1 MRYNKFFNAN
11 FRSFVIFS
19 AVCFFFQL
27 SFADDSMCTKCGNST
42 VCNCQTYCETSA
54 DMSQSQVREG
64 CGNGYYPNGKYL
76 EYPEFEPKW
85 TTAIDNSIGVKGGEY
100 IEFKL
105 EAGMTYRWTT
115 YDELEDFTGGVD
127 YYKSCTSDSE
137 CGSQMKCY
145 GKLSTGAGYCM
156 WPFNTELTLIDTT
169 GLSDTCSNGKVL
181 AFSRTGGYEN
191 QSAIEY
197 KAPRDMKVALLVTNY
212 KYNTSNNTFVSCQN
226 SKIGG
231 ETLTTVLKWQRFIPE
246 HCSVCGDE
254 NDYSYNKINNLA
266 NGANPNKAPSWTPV
280 SAYNYIDMPNYA
292 DPSATEK
299 WLKPGSYVDFSVEE
313 GKIYRWATCKSVFY
327 DTQLTLFKP
336 DDNDTCGK
344 FLAFDDDSETSYL
357 PQNPYDQAGNDYCPA
372 GTKQSVLEWH
382 ANFTGTV
389 RLLVN
394 EYNCSQC
401 ARDNNSAIHWTHC
414 FSVSEDYVISKDG
427 EGNPVTDEYGNP
439 VIEKDDMGF
448 PVVAG
453 SSTASTERVTL
464 TYLYSFP
471 LDWQRYDCED
481 CRDTAV
487 KYVADQCGYAKY
499 NGSCVSN
506 VCNSFGSYTP
516 FCTEENDTEV
526 CGDTVTLESGR
537 YMTFALRRGSKYIFE
552 TPGRPEVVIT
562 VKSGKDCKTGRTLA
576 QGVGQVAYFAETSA
590 ECFDS
595 QDDPNKYSD
604 VVTVLVSEPECENAD
619 GNIKTINLKY
629 SFYPDPLIKFD
640 NADNAA
646 DSKKRFN
653 KITVGD
659 DSYYE
664 DSATGIRFIES
675 EQFAGTWEKAIDIC
689 QNLVLGS
696 GSGAISCPDPVCP
709 EVPQCPREATIGGH
723 TTTVLVP
730 CYTLTSSGYNTCEAS
745 NDQCAAPSCRNG
757 YAPYVDSSSSDGD
770 RCDVHPELCG
780 LCISAA
786 TGKNCDVKQNGACS
800 SGNTCVT
807 KEGNSLC
814 ASANAGAG
822 VGVKRHCSDPSYTSI
837 DDNYCID
844 ETEEAGD
851 IYYDVT
857 VTNAHADSGMHLVE
871 TQGNNGT
878 SCPSGMHLKNGVCEY
893 DNCGSYTLK
902 DNANCNGSGYIL
914 DKTKCYKK
922 ISTLGGIE
930 GGEIPCCTG
939 KIDVWDRNV
948 IAGRVSYA
956 INKICG
962 DIGYVSGDPAAEP
975 VIPCADGWTYLNNQ
989 CHRCKTGDDG
999 CGWDGFDTVC
1009 CDGSNCTPYATNSG
1023 NVSCRPKCDLYYSEA
1038 LNSSDVILQHCVTC
1052 EDGSDPIQIDGNWKC
1067 LSCPEGGTLT
1077 MEGSEYKCK
1086 KSCTGGYIQDGKCY
1100 TKIPKAYSCKDGWI
1114 EKDGYC
1120 RKIDTQ
1126 KEYPDCSGVASSTM
1140 TSTPDHTCK
1149 NEAGDFRPNTID
1161 CWCKTEKCGIGTV
1174 DKVCPASVCMVNGVA
1189 TADQPDM
1196 IFNPCKNKDKYPVT
1210 QGIGEDGN
1218 ILCSFTDLSSNETC
1232 GQPSKGW
1239 ALPDVNQLY
1248 SLVDF
1253 DLYDPVTVFP
1263 FKNATYNRDELNTA
1277 CSSGSD
1283 CETGYT
1289 CDAASSRCTKTC
1301 SADTD
1306 CSADGTEYICVN
1318 GKCAR
1323 NNWFW
1328 SSTTVLSKN
1337 ENEGQFVWA
1346 VNMEDGRSYRV
1357 LKGCMDDESNP
1368 DKCAA
1373 YAALNLHAT
1382 KYQVMCIKGSTFAS
1396 LFHPE
1401 LPQTQQVFSGWA
1413 CDKERADNV
1422 LNIYFE
1428 IVDSEGVNVSTFETS
1443 SLFVNIPGT
1452 TVKGVKYG
1460 VTDGVAVV
1468 DSDDYYKIRN
1478 NCGSGNTGKPYLF
1491 ELDLNNPGTKEA
1503 VADAIKSIQGHGKA
1517 PYYVTAYAVDT
1528 TIDTASIIQPSKER
1542 FVLENECGD
1551 TYKTYDGNYTED
1563 CEKSDF
1569 TKVCS
1574 YTSPWSEDP
1583 AHHCQICDQESCLWT
1598 NFRVPGC
1605 GDTILQSRFCVKEG
1619 TEEHCG
1625 NATGESCK
1633 VSQGTAVY
1641 SSAHPNCEYY
1651 DFEGN
1656 ALGTFT
1662 EQCDCGNAASAAYL
1676 LTENGDGTYSCG
1688 IALAEAKCPDSQ
1700 YYNGEGNPNC
1710 VICDRCVVDTTKRKP
1725 FCGDGNTHY
1734 SEACDDGNL
1743 AENDDCLNDCTEARC
1758 GDGKVRSNPDNEAD
1772 KEACD
1777 AGGANGTYA
1786 GGCSSDCKTVYTCGD
1801 GMIQNANCTS
1811 KCSACNSLPDSDPK
1825 KADCINT
1832 WCNNCVI
1839 VADASEECDEGN
1851 DNGQPITYER
1861 FLNSLDD
1868 EWKSKCSA
1876 ELNGIDYPITELQT
1890 NFSSCLAKYKAFAE
1904 DHACSSTCTKSNV
1917 PTCGDGKIQRAS
1929 CGGLSNCEEV
1939 PGANEVCDDG
1949 YDTTQSKY
1957 NGRGYQGGCALDCQ
1971 FKYGCGTTEMGGRD
1985 SDGTIDRPTCL
1996 PDMVAVS
2003 CDASTPAS
2011 TIGLEYPGEMING
2024 SKEHISDKNVLLFV
2038 KMATGSDE
2046 DCDAGT
2052 LNGQYGICNST
2063 CSGKPF
2069 CGDKNVSTGNE
2080 ICDEGLGDGGNKTI
2094 EEAWSA
2100 NYGGT
2105 CIGKFY
2111 DNEGNNICTDTPDKW
2126 NAYGVGD
2133 KCCQFGRYCGDGI
2146 VDNSLDG
2153 VGSTNDEGVVTD
2165 PNEWRN
2171 DAKWIV
2177 GEGSLVDV
2185 YTEDLDLAIGMT
2197 LKNAD
2202 EYQDVE
2208 LDIEIPIVEGLR
2220 YFVEYDVKV
2229 QKVNDETVTM
2239 HAGAKM
2245 YDSTG
2250 SAIPTCTG
2258 TGCLDTNPLFFVENS
2273 ETPLAGNVWINKKNS
2288 TPVVKADGASS
2299 SANNWKADTSYVKL
2313 YFQFKGKKYTSFIIR
2328 GLKVYTLE
2336 SGKGAAS
2343 GQGADEMCDNGEGNL
2358 DIEAAKADTSYM
2370 SACTKYVNET
2380 DRKQDGCRWTN
2391 YCGDR
2396 RKHSVEAC
2404 DNGENKTNVYNGC
2417 EPGCTEVGPHCGD
2430 GMLDIKPSDECP
2442 FKKIDEE
2449 ACEALGLGDVC
2460 EEYTEDETKCNRVSE
2475 KYSGNTYDAEG
2486 NFTGTTVNF
2495 VSESCDTGSTNSNQ
2509 FLGTKNGATVT
2520 ITEANLDIN
2529 NYGTCRTDCT
2539 FSRCGDGILDYVV
2552 RADENGVPK
2561 TKEVLDSNG
2570 NTVTVYD
2577 YVEEC
2582 DCGFVEAALLPG
2594 YESSDEYALNQKT
2607 SEGVYI
2613 CKDATGK
2620 YFPNS
2625 NNGEKTDGVSCR
2637 SNCTISRCGDGVR
2650 DYNEA
2655 CDDGN
2660 NDDHDD
2666 CTNNCQIKSSCGDG
2680 IFSFKRSY
2688 LCEELLDLP
2697 LSSSD
2702 SGVPTMTTMRDRG
2715 VVDCCDANDSA
2726 CIATGTPLC
2735 SKLVTD
2741 LTTAEGYPYGHLV
2754 SGKLALHYWFERKV
2768 MHCCFNKKYETGN
2781 DADDDKN
2788 CINSDHV
2795 FGDIVTLKDFV
2806 DFTCQYQ
2813 AETIV
2818 DPWEKCGNVSYSER
2832 CEFCDS
2838 KNAKC
2843 GCDKAFAVGS
2853 SAYDKCMENCEKDPC
2868 GCLAYCEYKDPDA
2881 IADCAGDDSCIK
2893 ENLKG
2898 CISAC
2903 EDRNKYCDT
2912 KNTPCW
2918 NRNGACGD
2926 GVVGYREPDPAN
2938 PEGPGI
2944 VVGNVNEKCD
2954 NLESG
2959 SSQFADFD
2967 GNSKPTTAQDL
2978 DVRGGSYCTG
2988 ACRGSCTSRSI
2999 MCDTT
3004 PENNCKKSD
3013 GTCEGVCDSSS
3024 PSCGVQ
3030 VTTNCWE
3037 IGCSVADHGSGS
3049 LSRCGDGRM
3058 DAFAGEACDEGEEI
3072 NGYYGHCNQ
3081 ACDDMLARCGDGAT
3095 QTGTDERGQT
3105 YNEKCDDGDNNGKYK
3120 NDDHGYCNTDCQAR
3134 GDGGYCGDQIIQ
3146 NSSSTDCSCIGEDCK
3161 NADGLV
3167 CKSGVAGAAEVCD
3180 PKDTRTKNLTDIGIE
3195 IDDICPNCERNGSC
3209 GDGFRNPRFEGCDCS
3224 TGNGSGTCTVAYGSA
3239 ETYGLGE
3246 GESGVKYNCFAGCK
3260 ADPIGNLET
3269 VLPVELS
3276 GWACDPD
3283 HPMEHPAFVELV
3295 FYDRNSNVIKTTD
3308 KMVTNE
3314 DVSNDVVKACGG
3326 GAKHGWFYNPNTEGT
3341 GVTDFESQ
3349 NPVKVEVYAYSID
3362 KGNDSSSPET
3372 TKVKIGE
3379 ATLTLGQQCGDGLVT
3394 KCEDIPIIPKT
3405 GSGTIKD
3412 GWVCH
3417 DEGNSCGSNTSC
3429 IEVRGTC
3436 SAYGLADNVA
3446 CVDEKCDEGAANGP
3460 TGKCSNGKDLNGQT
3474 HTVMACDYNYCGDGI
3489 AQKDGNGK
3497 AFSTSVGYNES
3508 GYTSPS
3514 NPKAFNEECESG
3526 ETTACN
3532 LIFTTPC
3539 GATETGECVPSGATV
3554 KQTSSCAKDSSN
3566 NSTCKWKKTS
3576 ECEIEHD
3583 CLPLDSAVA
3592 GKGWGWNAA
3601 GNSISYA
3608 NGDTVAKYTRTWD
3621 GSAWT
3626 PAAPTALKHNNTTGS
3641 TSAET
3646 SCWFKCYNEG
3656 DNSGKAKLVW
3666 NESTKKCVK
3675 QNGTLQC
3682 NKCSDPNGENAITHA
3697 ACNTNNWKPV
3707 TQTINVSSAGIVS
3720 ISPTSLPAP
3729 AEADHLPS
3737 GNNGDCSYVC
3747 KEGTEYAKV
3756 YGTASTYQCQY
3767 SKPKTLCTGIGTGE
3781 VWAKVTK
3788 SGSSSYTV
3796 EKVSELYVEQTL
3808 NPASGAYSPAAT
3820 KYKFANDANIKDG
3833 SVVDD
3838 NKCYFMCAKGYVWNG
3853 TACQFVDNL
3862 KCGDGILTTNQCNQS
3877 SIYNGMNTTPSYNVT
3892 IAGKTYG
3899 CYYDP
3904 NPESQ
3909 EVCDDGALNGM
3920 YNNGTVTLNNGN
3932 PTSACNTT
3940 CTGRIMEGSKFFCG
3954 DGQVQKKS
3962 GNTNSDCGSGVY
3974 QSSNCDLVTGNS
3986 AGQNPGL
3993 GWIGAADDTYFPAN
4007 GEKCDPED
4015 SSTKNNREKLCNMAL
4030 GKTSTPEG
4038 GYYAQSG
4045 STMPSC
4051 SSCSSIT
4058 NATKTTGCN
4067 YCGDDYLGGSENCES
4082 RGVDG
4087 VDGIR
4092 YGNANSDVFNY
4103 KDTTALDTS
4112 SATYTTFTIKVSGIY
4127 EITAKGAAGG
4137 NGGGGGAAS
4146 GADLIFCTGS
4156 SGGSGGTRA
4165 YGGTVTAQY
4174 YFAKGT
4180 KLKLYAGQ
4188 KGGNG
4193 GAGNKNSSTGGTAG
4207 SKGLSYSS
4215 TYDSGKSGD
4224 AGTTGNGQAGSKG
4237 GSGGGGGGGGGA
4249 SVVTKED
4256 GTLLIVAHGGGGGGG
4271 GEGGGPCNSGGSGY
4285 NAGSDSG
4292 KLPCLGAS
4300 DSSGHSNNDNGG
4312 RGREGGNGGRYSND
4326 VCSFYASGNIG
4337 TATKT
4342 DNNNDAVGSISITL
4356 KKYAPCKTN
4365 CTFATNTS
4373 DFIDVKNKKSACT
4386 GLIDNAQWNTV
4397 SSITQTPSGSGWTPD
4412 TAASHNTTASSTSCR
4427 YKCVNN
4433 YNYETVGGVTK
4444 CYHEKNVSCTGL
4456 ESNAVW
4462 TTTNTTSKT
4471 IKQTFSGADG
4481 SGSWS
4486 PTTTGAYNTNTDAN
4500 LCYYKC
4506 DSTHTRYNG
4515 ACVNSRSGQTCTGLP
4530 AHAHWTSNNSTSKTI
4545 TQTWD
4550 PTLYSDC
4557 ISNPNR
4563 CWKSTT
4569 VGSHNSSNAA
4579 NECYFQCNTNY
4590 TWNSSTKKC
4599 VANTQVV
4606 DCTNLPTHNAWWWAT
4621 GSETAPKIT
4630 QTWDENGAGC
4640 TAAKIE
4646 AGECWYPTNV
4656 GSNTTAGATNQCY
4669 FHCKHANYHY
4679 NGTTN
4684 RCVAEVQTYNCHS
4697 KPDDSLTVWNTV
4709 SSYQQE
4715 WTDSGW
4721 YPPNSTPAFS
4731 ETASTTSC
4739 KFKCKPNHTW
4749 NSSTQKCDANKRTKS
4764 CTTSESNITWHNTTI
4779 EQTWNE
4785 AQQKWLP
4792 TLTGEYNTEADSRYC
4807 RFKCDGTHT
4816 RWNNACVNE
4825 RDYSCNNST
4834 LPDNTVWT
4842 TTNSTSKTI
4851 HQEWKKING
4860 EWQWDPT
4867 LTGEHNTSTDENKC
4881 YYKCEGE
4888 TLSVP
4893 HFNWS
4898 NGACVAGT
4906 QIKNCGTLPANAQW
4920 WASSTAITQ
4929 TWDASQQKWLP
4940 ETTPSYSSS
4949 SNTSGCYFHCYSSG
4963 REYGWT
4969 GTACK
4974 YCGDGEIS
4982 NGETCDGSSFSISY
4996 TVCMKNKN
5004 RNGSKSCGTCDS
5016 DRKYQWTECYASC
5029 TNSCGTISWTGCTAQ
5044 NSCTEPSYNTCP

>member
-27 SFADDSMCTKCGNST
+27 SFADDSMCTKCGNSM

-254 NDYSYNKINNLA
+254 NDYSYNKVNSLA

-280 SAYNYIDMPNYA
+280 SAYNYIDMPNFA

-299 WLKPGSYVDFSVEE
+299 WLKPGSYVDFNVEE
-313 GKIYRWATCKSVFY
+313 GKIYRWATCKSIFY

-336 DDNDTCGK
+336 DGNDTCGK

-439 VIEKDDMGF
+439 VVKKDDMGF

-481 CRDTAV
+481 CRNTAV

-506 VCNSFGSYTP
+506 VCNSFDSYTP

-590 ECFDS
+590 ECFDDE
-595 QDDPNKYSD
+595 DDPNKYSD

-709 EVPQCPREATIGGH
+709 EVPVCGTSPHLQY
-723 TTTVLVP
+723 

-757 YAPYVDSSSSDGD
+757 YAPYIDSNSGGID
-770 RCDVHPELCG
+770 RCDEHPELCG
-780 LCISAA
+780 LCISSA
-786 TGKNCDVKQNGACS
+786 TGSNCDKKQNNVCS

-807 KEGNSLC
+807 KEGNASC
-814 ASANAGAG
+814 ANAG
-822 VGVKRHCSDPSYTSI
+822 VGVERHCSDPSYTSI

-844 ETEEAGD
+844 ETETAEE

-857 VTNAHADSGMHLVE
+857 ENDALIDDGQHHAGSYGLELGV
-871 TQGNNGT
+871 
-878 SCPSGMHLKNGVCEY
+878 SCPSGTTY
-893 DNCGSYTLK
+893 DGEKCLQDGCGMYVDYDDVNCGGSAIKGRLEKGKQNSCYTTSSLS
-902 DNANCNGSGYIL
+902 GS
-914 DKTKCYKK
+914 KV
-922 ISTLGGIE
+922 
-930 GGEIPCCTG
+930 PCCCESEISVWNQRFGGTHQVSDTICKDGSVYGVKTG
-939 KIDVWDRNV
+939 ATSWQPITCEATVP
-948 IAGRVSYA
+948 
-956 INKICG
+956 CPE
-962 DIGYVSGDPAAEP
+962 GY
-975 VIPCADGWTYLNNQ
+975 TYLNND
-989 CHRCKTGDDG
+989 CYKCDDGDD
-999 CGWDGFDTVC
+999 FVV
-1009 CDGSNCTPYATNSG
+1009 YAN
-1023 NVSCRPKCDLYYSEA
+1023 
-1038 LNSSDVILQHCVTC
+1038 NSSNAHCKPKNCPKSYSTTEGDMVYQHCITC
-1052 EDGSDPIQIDGNWKC
+1052 EDGSDPIQIGDDWKC
-1067 LSCPEGGTLT
+1067 LSCPEGTSLT
-1077 MEGSEYKCK
+1077 MSEGEYICR
-1086 KSCTGGYIQDGKCY
+1086 KSCSGYEHDGKCY
-1100 TKIPKAYSCKDGWI
+1100 TRIPKAYSCKDGWI

-1120 RKIDTQ
+1120 KKLDTQ

-1174 DKVCPASVCMVNGVA
+1174 DKVCPASVCMKNGVP
-1189 TADQPDM
+1189 TAAKPELGLLD
-1196 IFNPCKNKDKYPVT
+1196 PCKGRDTYPVT
-1210 QGIGEDGN
+1210 QGVGEDGN

-1239 ALPDVNQLY
+1239 TLPDVNQLY

-1263 FKNATYNRDELNTA
+1263 FKSATYNRDELNTA

-1357 LKGCMDDESNP
+1357 LKGCLDDESDP

-1413 CDKERADNV
+1413 CDKERLDNV

-1478 NCGSGNTGKPYLF
+1478 NCGTGNTGKPYLF
-1491 ELDLNNPGTKEA
+1491 ELDLNNPGTREA

-1528 TIDTASIIQPSKER
+1528 TINTASIIQPSKER

-1551 TYKTYDGNYTED
+1551 TYKTYDGNYTEN

-1583 AHHCQICDQESCLWT
+1583 AHQCQICDHGSCLWT

-1605 GDTILQSRFCVKEG
+1605 GDSILQSRFCVKEG
-1619 TEEHCG
+1619 TEENCG

-1676 LTENGDGTYSCG
+1676 LIENGDGTYSCG
-1688 IALAEAKCPDSQ
+1688 SALTEAKCPDSQ
-1700 YYNGEGNPNC
+1700 YYNGTGNPNC
-1710 VICDRCVVDTTKRKP
+1710 VICDRCVVDTTKKKP
-1725 FCGDGNTHY
+1725 FCGDGSTHY

-1743 AENDDCLNDCTEARC
+1743 ADNDDCLPDCTEARC
-1758 GDGKVRSNPDNEAD
+1758 GDGKLRSNPENEED

-1868 EWKSKCSA
+1868 EWKNKCSA

-1917 PTCGDGKIQRAS
+1917 PTCGDGKIQRAN

-1949 YDTTQSKY
+1949 YDTTKSQY
-1957 NGRGYQGGCALDCQ
+1957 NGRGYKYGCALDCQ
-1971 FKYGCGTTEMGGRD
+1971 FKYGCGTNEMSGRD
-1985 SDGTIDRPTCL
+1985 SNGTIDRPTCL
-1996 PDMVAVS
+1996 PDMVSVP

-2024 SKEHISDKNVLLFV
+2024 SKEHISGKNVLLFV
-2038 KMATGSDE
+2038 KMATSDVE

-2063 CSGKPF
+2063 CSGKPY
-2069 CGDKNVSTGNE
+2069 CGDNYQSDGNE

-2111 DNEGNNICTDTPDKW
+2111 DEEGNNVCTDTPDKW

-2133 KCCQFGRYCGDGI
+2133 KCCQYGRYCGDGI

-2153 VGSTNDEGVVTD
+2153 VGSTNDEGVVAD

-2171 DAKWIV
+2171 EAKWIV
-2177 GEGSLVDV
+2177 GEGSLVDIF
-2185 YTEDLDLAIGMT
+2185 TDDLNLAVSLT
-2197 LKNAD
+2197 LRKAD

-2208 LDIEIPIVEGLR
+2208 LDIKIPIAEGLR

-2273 ETPLAGNVWINKKNS
+2273 ETSLAGNVWINKKNS

-2370 SACTKYVNET
+2370 SACTKYVAG
-2380 DRKQDGCRWTN
+2380 KQTGCRWTN

-2396 RKHSVEAC
+2396 RKHSDEAC

-2430 GMLDIKPSDECP
+2430 GMLDIKPGDECP

-2486 NFTGTTVNF
+2486 NFTGEAGNF
-2495 VSESCDTGSTNSNQ
+2495 VSESCDTGSTNSNH
-2509 FLGTKNGATVT
+2509 FLGTKNEATVT
-2520 ITEANLDIN
+2520 ITETNLDIN

-2582 DCGFVEAALLPG
+2582 DCGFVESALLPG

-2637 SNCTISRCGDGVR
+2637 SNCTISRCGDGVK

-2735 SKLVTD
+2735 SKLVSD
-2741 LTTAEGYPYGHLV
+2741 LTTADGYPYGHLV
-2754 SGKLALHYWFERKV
+2754 YGKRALHYWFERKV

-2781 DADDDKN
+2781 EADDDKN
-2788 CINSDHV
+2788 CINNDHV

-2806 DFTCQYQ
+2806 DFSCKYQ
-2813 AETIV
+2813 SVNVI
-2818 DPWEKCGNVSYSER
+2818 DPWEKCDNVSYSER
-2832 CEFCDS
+2832 CEFCDP

-2853 SAYDKCMENCEKDPC
+2853 SAYSNCMENCEKDPC
-2868 GCLAYCEYKDPDA
+2868 GCVAYCKYKDPDA
-2881 IADCAGDDSCIK
+2881 VTACAGDDSCIK
-2893 ENLKG
+2893 ESLKG

-2903 EDRNKYCDT
+2903 EDRNNYCDT
-2912 KNTPCW
+2912 TCW

-2926 GVVGYREPDPAN
+2926 GVVGYREPDPEHPDDPGTVLNN
-2938 PEGPGI
+2938 P
-2944 VVGNVNEKCD
+2944 NEKCD

-2959 SSQFADFD
+2959 SASFVDFD
-2967 GNSKPTTAQDL
+2967 GNPKDAYPQDH
-2978 DVRGGSYCTG
+2978 DVRGGRYCTG
-2988 ACRGSCTSRSI
+2988 ACRGDCASVETD
-2999 MCDTT
+2999 MCHDTDT
-3004 PENNCKKSD
+3004 F
-3013 GTCEGVCDSSS
+3013 TDS
-3024 PSCGVQ
+3024 
-3030 VTTNCWE
+3030 NCWE
-3037 IGCSVADHGSGS
+3037 VGCSTADHGTGS
-3049 LSRCGDGRM
+3049 LSRCGDGRK
-3058 DAFAGEACDEGEEI
+3058 DTFAGEACDEGDEI
-3072 NGYYGHCNQ
+3072 NGYYGHCNK
-3081 ACDDMLARCGDGAT
+3081 ACSAMLARCGDGTT
-3095 QTGTDERGQT
+3095 QSGTDERGQA
-3105 YNEKCDDGDNNGKYK
+3105 YDEKCDDGDNNGTYK
-3120 NDDHGYCNTDCQAR
+3120 NDSQGYCNTDCQAR
-3134 GDGGYCGDQIIQ
+3134 GDGGYCGDGTIQ
-3146 NSSSTDCSCIGEDCK
+3146 NSSSSNCTCTGENCK
-3161 NADGLV
+3161 NADGLI
-3167 CKSGVAGAAEVCD
+3167 CKPNVAGAAETCD
-3180 PKDTRTKNLTDIGIE
+3180 PQDARTLALTNAGLLLSSICSSCAQPDT
-3195 IDDICPNCERNGSC
+3195 C
-3209 GDGFRNPRFEGCDCS
+3209 GDGNRNPRFEGCDCS
-3224 TGNGSGTCTVAYGSA
+3224 TGDGSGTCTVAYGSA

-3269 VLPVELS
+3269 VSPVELS

-3283 HPMEHPAFVELV
+3283 HPMEHPDDLVKIEFYAKNGGDPIHTAYKETVEE
-3295 FYDRNSNVIKTTD
+3295 
-3308 KMVTNE
+3308 VTG
-3314 DVSNDVVKACGG
+3314 DVVKACGG
-3326 GAKHGWFYNPNTEGT
+3326 GEKHGWFYNPNLDGT
-3341 GVTDFESQ
+3341 GVTDFATQ
-3349 NPVKVEVYAYSID
+3349 NPITVKIFAKSID
-3362 KGNDSSSPET
+3362 KADDSSSPET
-3372 TKVKIGE
+3372 EWVQIGE
-3379 ATLTLGQQCGDGLVT
+3379 STLTMGQQCGDGIVT
-3394 KCEDIPIIPKT
+3394 KCNSISIT
-3405 GSGTIKD
+3405 LATNQSGHIQN

-3417 DEGNSCGSNTSC
+3417 DENNSCGSNTSC
-3429 IEVRGTC
+3429 VEVKGTC
-3436 SAYGLADNVA
+3436 AAYGLENDVQ
-3446 CVDEKCDEGAANGP
+3446 CIDEKCDEGTANGP
-3460 TGKCSNGKDLNGQT
+3460 TNKCSNGKDLNGQT

-3489 AQKDGNGK
+3489 TQKDGNGK

-3514 NPKAFNEECESG
+3514 NPKAFNEECEG
-3526 ETTACN
+3526 TETTACN

-3554 KQTSSCAKDSSN
+3554 KQNTSCA
-3566 NSTCKWKKTS
+3566 NSTCRWKKTE
-3576 ECEIEHD
+3576 ECEVEHA
-3583 CLPLDSAVA
+3583 CPSLDSAVA

-3608 NGDTVAKYTRTWD
+3608 SDDSNAKYTRTWN

-3682 NKCSDPNGENAITHA
+3682 QKCTDPNGVNASTGK
-3697 ACNTNNWKPV
+3697 ACNADNWKSV
-3707 TQTINVSSAGIVS
+3707 TQTIDVSSAGVVS
-3720 ISPTSLPAP
+3720 VSPASLPEP
-3729 AEADHLPS
+3729 AEENHLPS
-3737 GNNGDCSYVC
+3737 GNNGDCSYKC
-3747 KEGTEYAKV
+3747 KEGTEYSKV
-3756 YGTASTYQCQY
+3756 KDSASYKCQD
-3767 SKPKTLCTGIGTGE
+3767 KTLSTPCTGLATGE

-3788 SGSSSYTV
+3788 SGTSYTV
-3796 EKVSELYVEQTL
+3796 SKVDSLSVTQTL
-3808 NPASGAYSPAAT
+3808 NTDTGAYSPALT
-3820 KYKFANDANIKDG
+3820 KTFASEANIKDG
-3833 SVVDD
+3833 SVIDD
-3838 NKCYFMCAKGYVWNG
+3838 NKCYFMCKKGYVWNG
-3853 TACQFVDNL
+3853 SSCQYVETL
-3862 KCGDGILTTNQCNQS
+3862 KCGDGVLTTDKCS
-3877 SIYNGMNTTPSYNVT
+3877 TEAIYPAKGSVVS
-3892 IAGKTYG
+3892 GGRTYQ
-3899 CYYDP
+3899 CYYEP
-3904 NPESQ
+3904 NPDSQ
-3909 EVCDDGALNGM
+3909 EVCDDGSYNGQ
-3920 YNNGTVTLNNGN
+3920 YTIGITLNNG
-3932 PTSACNTT
+3932 TKVSACNAT
-3940 CTGRIMEGSKFFCG
+3940 CSGRIQNGTEFFCG
-3954 DGQVQKKS
+3954 DGKVQYKGSDYSDTK
-3962 GNTNSDCGSGVY
+3962 GCGTNGALCSD
-3974 QSSNCDLVTGNS
+3974 QVTGNGTSQYPGPGWTGDASTFPSEACDFNDTKNEDNNKKRVNKLCNLLMGTNRSDYYEPDSIRNITCSNTCTLSYTTIASDLKSVCGYQGDGVIQRYSCSNIPSGVTCHGSLKNSSDNEQCDKGISYTRQQLCQLGNNTSYTYYGGSDTNHGMSCNDSGNVVGATTGS
-3986 AGQNPGL
+3986 AS
-3993 GWIGAADDTYFPAN
+3993 AACRWCGDGVVSDS
-4007 GEKCDPED
+4007 EKCDGNTTTCYKQNGTFD
-4015 SSTKNNREKLCNMAL
+4015 YNCDTWGNNCST
-4030 GKTSTPEG
+4030 GKKYD
-4038 GYYAQSG
+4038 YYDV
-4045 STMPSC
+4045 SC
-4051 SSCSSIT
+4051 SSCNWS
-4058 NATKTTGCN
+4058 
-4067 YCGDDYLGGSENCES
+4067 LG
-4082 RGVDG
+4082 
-4087 VDGIR
+4087 
-4092 YGNANSDVFNY
+4092 
-4103 KDTTALDTS
+4103 
-4112 SATYTTFTIKVSGIY
+4112 SAY
-4127 EITAKGAAGG
+4127 
-4137 NGGGGGAAS
+4137 
-4146 GADLIFCTGS
+4146 
-4156 SGGSGGTRA
+4156 
-4165 YGGTVTAQY
+4165 
-4174 YFAKGT
+4174 
-4180 KLKLYAGQ
+4180 
-4188 KGGNG
+4188 
-4193 GAGNKNSSTGGTAG
+4193 STGNEF
-4207 SKGLSYSS
+4207 
-4215 TYDSGKSGD
+4215 KSG
-4224 AGTTGNGQAGSKG
+4224 
-4237 GSGGGGGGGGGA
+4237 
-4249 SVVTKED
+4249 
-4256 GTLLIVAHGGGGGGG
+4256 
-4271 GEGGGPCNSGGSGY
+4271 
-4285 NAGSDSG
+4285 
-4292 KLPCLGAS
+4292 
-4300 DSSGHSNNDNGG
+4300 
-4312 RGREGGNGGRYSND
+4312 
-4326 VCSFYASGNIG
+4326 
-4337 TATKT
+4337 
-4342 DNNNDAVGSISITL
+4342 
-4356 KKYAPCKTN
+4356 
-4365 CTFATNTS
+4365 
-4373 DFIDVKNKKSACT
+4373 
-4386 GLIDNAQWNTV
+4386 
-4397 SSITQTPSGSGWTPD
+4397 TPSMSSC
-4412 TAASHNTTASSTSCR
+4412 ASL
-4427 YKCVNN
+4427 
-4433 YNYETVGGVTK
+4433 
-4444 CYHEKNVSCTGL
+4444 GL
-4456 ESNAVW
+4456 
-4462 TTTNTTSKT
+4462 
-4471 IKQTFSGADG
+4471 
-4481 SGSWS
+4481 
-4486 PTTTGAYNTNTDAN
+4486 
-4500 LCYYKC
+4500 
-4506 DSTHTRYNG
+4506 
-4515 ACVNSRSGQTCTGLP
+4515 
-4530 AHAHWTSNNSTSKTI
+4530 
-4545 TQTWD
+4545 
-4550 PTLYSDC
+4550 
-4557 ISNPNR
+4557 
-4563 CWKSTT
+4563 
-4569 VGSHNSSNAA
+4569 
-4579 NECYFQCNTNY
+4579 
-4590 TWNSSTKKC
+4590 
-4599 VANTQVV
+4599 
-4606 DCTNLPTHNAWWWAT
+4606 
-4621 GSETAPKIT
+4621 
-4630 QTWDENGAGC
+4630 
-4640 TAAKIE
+4640 
-4646 AGECWYPTNV
+4646 
-4656 GSNTTAGATNQCY
+4656 
-4669 FHCKHANYHY
+4669 
-4679 NGTTN
+4679 
-4684 RCVAEVQTYNCHS
+4684 
-4697 KPDDSLTVWNTV
+4697 
-4709 SSYQQE
+4709 
-4715 WTDSGW
+4715 
-4721 YPPNSTPAFS
+4721 
-4731 ETASTTSC
+4731 
-4739 KFKCKPNHTW
+4739 
-4749 NSSTQKCDANKRTKS
+4749 
-4764 CTTSESNITWHNTTI
+4764 
-4779 EQTWNE
+4779 
-4785 AQQKWLP
+4785 
-4792 TLTGEYNTEADSRYC
+4792 
-4807 RFKCDGTHT
+4807 
-4816 RWNNACVNE
+4816 
-4825 RDYSCNNST
+4825 
-4834 LPDNTVWT
+4834 
-4842 TTNSTSKTI
+4842 
-4851 HQEWKKING
+4851 
-4860 EWQWDPT
+4860 
-4867 LTGEHNTSTDENKC
+4867 
-4881 YYKCEGE
+4881 
-4888 TLSVP
+4888 
-4893 HFNWS
+4893 
-4898 NGACVAGT
+4898 
-4906 QIKNCGTLPANAQW
+4906 
-4920 WASSTAITQ
+4920 
-4929 TWDASQQKWLP
+4929 
-4940 ETTPSYSSS
+4940 
-4949 SNTSGCYFHCYSSG
+4949 
-4963 REYGWT
+4963 
-4969 GTACK
+4969 
-4974 YCGDGEIS
+4974 
-4982 NGETCDGSSFSISY
+4982 
-4996 TVCMKNKN
+4996 
-5004 RNGSKSCGTCDS
+5004 
-5016 DRKYQWTECYASC
+5016 
-5029 TNSCGTISWTGCTAQ
+5029 
-5044 NSCTEPSYNTCP
+5044 

>member
-254 NDYSYNKINNLA
+254 DNYNYNKVNNLA

-280 SAYNYIDMPNYA
+280 SAYNYIDMPNFA

-313 GKIYRWATCKSVFY
+313 GKIYRWATCKSVFF

-336 DDNDTCGK
+336 DDNDSCGK

-427 EGNPVTDEYGNP
+427 EGNPVTDEYGSP

-481 CRDTAV
+481 CRGTAV

-516 FCTEENDTEV
+516 FCTEENDIEV
-526 CGDTVTLESGR
+526 CGDTVSLESGR

-709 EVPQCPREATIGGH
+709 EVPVCGG
-723 TTTVLVP
+723 TTLHP
-730 CYTLTSSGYNTCEAS
+730 QYCYTLTSSGYNTCEAS

-757 YAPYVDSSSSDGD
+757 YAPYIDSSSGGID
-770 RCDVHPELCG
+770 RCDEHPELCG
-780 LCISAA
+780 LCISSA
-786 TGKNCDVKQNGACS
+786 TGSNCDKKQNNVCS

-807 KEGNSLC
+807 KEGNASC
-814 ASANAGAG
+814 ANAG
-822 VGVKRHCSDPSYTSI
+822 VGVERHCSDPSYTSI
-837 DDNYCID
+837 DNNYCFD
-844 ETEEAGD
+844 ETETAED
-851 IYYDVT
+851 IYSDPEIES
-857 VTNAHADSGMHLVE
+857 ADIDSGDHGV
-871 TQGNNGT
+871 QSQSSNGT
-878 SCPSGMHLKNGVCEY
+878 SCPAGMHLTGGQCEY
-893 DNCGSYTLK
+893 DNCGTYILK
-902 DNANCNGSGYIL
+902 ENANCSGTGSVPESN
-914 DKTKCYKK
+914 KNKCYKK
-922 ISTLGGIE
+922 IYSSLSGGGVE
-930 GGEIPCCTG
+930 GGEIPCCINTL
-939 KIDVWDRNV
+939 IDVWYT
-948 IAGRVSYA
+948 IAGKYA
-956 INKICG
+956 DELACG
-962 DIGYVSGDPAAEP
+962 KVGKVNGPEGEP
-975 VIPCADGWTYLNNQ
+975 VIPCAEGWTYIHTPWNTDCHQ
-989 CHRCKTGDDG
+989 CEDS
-999 CGWDGFDTVC
+999 GFI
-1009 CDGSNCTPYATNSG
+1009 PYANNYN
-1023 NVSCRPKCDLYYSEA
+1023 NVRCRPECNHYITDEQGTQKC
-1038 LNSSDVILQHCVTC
+1038 ITC
-1052 EDGSDPIQIDGNWKC
+1052 EDGSDPVEIGGEWKC
-1067 LSCPEGGTLT
+1067 VSCPEGTSLT
-1077 MEGSEYKCK
+1077 MSEGEYICR
-1086 KSCTGGYIQDGKCY
+1086 KSCSGYEHDGKCY
-1100 TKIPKAYSCKDGWI
+1100 TRIPKAYSCKDGWI

-1120 RKIDTQ
+1120 KKLDTQ

-1174 DKVCPASVCMVNGVA
+1174 DKVCPASVCMRNGVPIPA
-1189 TADQPDM
+1189 KPELGLLD
-1196 IFNPCKNKDKYPVT
+1196 PCKGRDTYPVT
-1210 QGIGEDGN
+1210 QGVGEDGN

-1239 ALPDVNQLY
+1239 TLPDVNQLY

-1306 CSADGTEYICVN
+1306 CSADGTEYVCDN

-1357 LKGCMDDESNP
+1357 LKGCLDDESDP

-1422 LNIYFE
+1422 LTIYFE
-1428 IVDSEGVNVSTFETS
+1428 IIDSEGINVSTFDTS

-1491 ELDLNNPGTKEA
+1491 ELDLNNPGTKET

-1517 PYYVTAYAVDT
+1517 PYYVTAYAVDN
-1528 TIDTASIIQPSKER
+1528 TINTASIIQPSKER

-1551 TYKTYDGNYTED
+1551 TYKTYDGNYTEN

-1583 AHHCQICDQESCLWT
+1583 AHQCQICDQGSCLWT

-1605 GDTILQSRFCVKEG
+1605 GDSILQSRFCVKEG
-1619 TEEHCG
+1619 TEENCG

-1861 FLNSLDD
+1861 FLDSLDD

-1917 PTCGDGKIQRAS
+1917 PTCGDGKIQRAN

-2003 CDASTPAS
+2003 CDASTPES

-2094 EEAWSA
+2094 EEAWSV

-2171 DAKWIV
+2171 EAKWIV
-2177 GEGSLVDV
+2177 EDGSLVDV

-2197 LKNAD
+2197 LKKAD

-2245 YDSTG
+2245 YDSDDN
-2250 SAIPTCTG
+2250 AIPTCTG
-2258 TGCLDTNPLFFVENS
+2258 EGCLDTNPLFFVENS
-2273 ETPLAGNVWINKKNS
+2273 EDPLAGNVWINKKNS

-2343 GQGADEMCDNGEGNL
+2343 GQGADEMCDNGEYNL

-2380 DRKQDGCRWTN
+2380 DRKQAGCRWTN
-2391 YCGDR
+2391 YCGDG
-2396 RKHSVEAC
+2396 RKHSVEVC
-2404 DNGENKTNVYNGC
+2404 DNGDNKTNVYNGC
-2417 EPGCTEVGPHCGD
+2417 EPGCTEVGPYCGD
-2430 GMLDIKPSDECP
+2430 GMLDISTDDICP
-2442 FKKIDEE
+2442 FIKRDEE
-2449 ACEALGLGDVC
+2449 RCANEGYEFGEDCP
-2460 EEYTEDETKCNRVSE
+2460 YTIVDETKCNRVSE
-2475 KYSGNTYDAEG
+2475 KYSSNTYDAEG
-2486 NFTGTTVNF
+2486 NFTGALVNF
-2495 VSESCDTGSTNSNQ
+2495 VSESCDKGAGNNNM
-2509 FLGTKNGATVT
+2509 FLGTKNGADAR
-2520 ITEANLDIN
+2520 INEAVLDIN
-2529 NYGTCRTDCT
+2529 NYGTCRTDCS

-2552 RADENGVPK
+2552 RADANGVAK
-2561 TKEVLDSNG
+2561 TKEVLDGSG
-2570 NTVTVYD
+2570 NIVTVYD

-2582 DCGFVEAALLPG
+2582 DCGIVDAAGLLLPVPEG
-2594 YESSDEYALNQKT
+2594 YANNEAYAVNQKT
-2607 SEGVYI
+2607 SEGIYI
-2613 CKDATGK
+2613 CKDSSGN
-2620 YFPNS
+2620 YYYPNS
-2625 NNGEKTDGVSCR
+2625 NYPKMYPGVSKNVFCR
-2637 SNCTISRCGDGVR
+2637 ANCTISRCGDGIK
-2650 DYNEA
+2650 DPGEE

-2660 NDDHDD
+2660 NDDNDD
-2666 CTNNCQIKSSCGDG
+2666 CTNNCKHLSDCNDG
-2680 IFSFKRSY
+2680 VFSFKRSY

-2715 VVDCCDANDSA
+2715 VVDCCDASDSA

-2781 DADDDKN
+2781 PDDEDNN
-2788 CINSDHV
+2788 CINNNHV
-2795 FGDIVTLKDFV
+2795 YGNITTLKDFTKQKCE
-2806 DFTCQYQ
+2806 DYQ
-2813 AETIV
+2813 DSSS

-2832 CEFCDS
+2832 CEFC
-2838 KNAKC
+2838 NLANPRC
-2843 GCDKAFAVGS
+2843 ACDKLGLSGS
-2853 SAYDKCMENCEKDPC
+2853 DLEDCLNECKKDPC
-2868 GCLAYCEYKDPDA
+2868 GCVAYCKYKDPDA
-2881 IADCAGDDSCIK
+2881 VAACAGDDSCIK
-2893 ENLKG
+2893 ESLKG

-2903 EDRNKYCDT
+2903 EERNAYCDGTCWDRNGK
-2912 KNTPCW
+2912 
-2918 NRNGACGD
+2918 CGD
-2926 GVVGYREPDPAN
+2926 GVIAGTEK
-2938 PEGPGI
+2938 
-2944 VVGNVNEKCD
+2944 NEACD
-2954 NLESG
+2954 NLDAASG
-2959 SSQFADFD
+2959 SYD
-2967 GNSKPTTAQDL
+2967 DL
-2978 DVRGGSYCTG
+2978 DGDSHSTVSDPERGGRYCTG
-2988 ACRGSCTSRSI
+2988 ACRGDCQSVETD
-2999 MCDTT
+2999 MCDDT
-3004 PENNCKKSD
+3004 
-3013 GTCEGVCDSSS
+3013 DSFTDS
-3024 PSCGVQ
+3024 
-3030 VTTNCWE
+3030 NCWE
-3037 IGCSVADHGSGS
+3037 VGCSKADHGTGS
-3049 LSRCGDGRM
+3049 LSRCGDGRK
-3058 DAFAGEACDEGEEI
+3058 DKFAGEACDEGDEI
-3072 NGYYGHCNQ
+3072 NGYYGHCNK
-3081 ACDDMLARCGDGAT
+3081 ACSAMLARCGDGAA
-3095 QTGTDERGQT
+3095 QTGNDEYGQA
-3105 YNEKCDDGDNNGKYK
+3105 YDEKCDDGDANNGKYK
-3120 NDDHGYCNTDCQAR
+3120 NDSQGYCNTDCQGR
-3134 GDGGYCGDQIIQ
+3134 GEGGFCGDGTIQ
-3146 NSSSTDCSCIGEDCK
+3146 NSSSTNCTCTGEDCK
-3161 NADGLV
+3161 NADGLP
-3167 CKSGVAGAAEVCD
+3167 CKPNVDGAAETCD
-3180 PKDTRTKNLTDIGIE
+3180 DNEARTQSLTNTGLLLSL
-3195 IDDICPNCERNGSC
+3195 ICSSCAQPDSC
-3209 GDGFRNPRFEGCDCS
+3209 GDGNRNPRFEGCDCS
-3224 TGNGSGTCTVAYGSA
+3224 EGDGSGTCT
-3239 ETYGLGE
+3239 ETYGSLKTYGNTE
-3246 GESGVKYNCFAGCK
+3246 GVGYNCFTGCK

-3283 HPMEHPAFVELV
+3283 HPMEHPEFVELV
-3295 FYDRNSNVIKTTD
+3295 FYDRNSNVLKTTEKIKTQY
-3308 KMVTNE
+3308 
-3314 DVSNDVVKACGG
+3314 DVSSDVVKACGG
-3326 GAKHGWFYNPNTEGT
+3326 GSKHGWFYNPNTEGA
-3341 GVTDFESQ
+3341 GVTDFETQ
-3349 NPVKVEVYAYSID
+3349 NPITVKVFAYSVD
-3362 KGNDSSSPET
+3362 KIKDNSSVET
-3372 TKVKIGE
+3372 QKIQIGE

-3394 KCEDIPIIPKT
+3394 KCADIPIIPKT
-3405 GSGTIKD
+3405 GSGTIQD

-3429 IEVRGTC
+3429 IEVSGTC
-3436 SAYGLADNVA
+3436 SAYGLANNVA

-3460 TGKCSNGKDLNGQT
+3460 TGKCYDKTYGT
-3474 HTVMACDYNYCGDGI
+3474 ACDYSYCGDSKT
-3489 AQKDGNGK
+3489 QKDGNGK

-3508 GYTSPS
+3508 NYSTAD
-3514 NPKAFNEECESG
+3514 PKAFNEECESG
-3526 ETTACN
+3526 ETTACSN
-3532 LIFTTPC
+3532 IFKTAC

-3554 KQTSSCAKDSSN
+3554 KQTASCAKDSSD

-3576 ECEIEHD
+3576 ECEIEHNCPSLED
-3583 CLPLDSAVA
+3583 EATHQGYGWSDSA
-3592 GKGWGWNAA
+3592 NFL
-3601 GNSISYA
+3601 SYA
-3608 NGDTVAKYTRTWD
+3608 NGETVAKYTRTWD
-3621 GSAWT
+3621 GSKWD
-3626 PAAPTALKHNNTTGS
+3626 PAAPQALKHNGTAGS
-3641 TSAET
+3641 TSADQ
-3646 SCWFKCYNEG
+3646 SCFFKCYNEG
-3656 DNSGKAKLVW
+3656 DTSGKAKLTW
-3666 NESTKKCVK
+3666 NGSKCVPT
-3675 QNGTLQC
+3675 NGTLQC
-3682 NKCSDPNGENAITHA
+3682 QKCSDANGVNPNDSSKKCTDAG
-3697 ACNTNNWKPV
+3697 WKSV

-3720 ISPTSLPAP
+3720 ISPTSLPDP
-3729 AEADHLPS
+3729 AEENHLPS
-3737 GNNGDCSYVC
+3737 GNNGDCSYKC
-3747 KEGTEYAKV
+3747 KEGTKFSK
-3756 YGTASTYQCQY
+3756 GSCQDKTKI
-3767 SKPKTLCTGIGTGE
+3767 KPCEGLGTGE
-3781 VWAKVTK
+3781 VWATVTFDGNGGYVVNTV
-3788 SGSSSYTV
+3788 SGDRTIT
-3796 EKVSELYVEQTL
+3796 QTL
-3808 NPASGAYSPAAT
+3808 NESEGTYSPST
-3820 KYKFANDANIKDG
+3820 NKVFAGSGNIQSIKDP
-3833 SVVDD
+3833 
-3838 NKCYFMCAKGYVWNG
+3838 NRCYYTCAKDYEWGGSGCVYNK
-3853 TACQFVDNL
+3853 A
-3862 KCGDGILTTNQCNQS
+3862 CGDGKIQTPDCSDKTGLANGSVTLTFGGKS
-3877 SIYNGMNTTPSYNVT
+3877 KSVT
-3892 IAGKTYG
+3892 CRYV
-3899 CYYDP
+3899 
-3904 NPESQ
+3904 PEDQ
-3909 EVCDDGALNGM
+3909 REACDDGPSVNGK
-3920 YNNGTVTLNNGN
+3920 YAAVNWNGVNV
-3932 PTSACNTT
+3932 SACNTS
-3940 CTGRIMEGSKFFCG
+3940 CNGRIKNGSEFFCG
-3954 DGQVQKKS
+3954 DKKVQKKS
-3962 GNTNSDCGSGVY
+3962 GDTSACGSGNN
-3974 QSSNCDLVTGNS
+3974 QSSNCVTVTGNGS
-3986 AGQNPGL
+3986 GDYPGP
-3993 GWIGAADDTYFPAN
+3993 GWIESASNFTS
-4007 GEKCDPED
+4007 EKCDPED
-4015 SSTKNNREKLCNMAL
+4015 PSTKDNVNKLCNMAL
-4030 GKTSTPEG
+4030 GLNRSDYYTPG
-4038 GYYAQSG
+4038 
-4045 STMPSC
+4045 TKPSC
-4051 SSCSSIT
+4051 NSSCTGISNAVKGT
-4058 NATKTTGCN
+4058 NCI
-4067 YCGDDYLGGSENCES
+4067 YCGDETINGSEQCEVLS
-4082 RGVDG
+4082 N
-4087 VDGIR
+4087 GIK
-4092 YGNANSDVFNY
+4092 YGNGSNDVLTY
-4103 KDTTALDTS
+4103 SGSSLIYEYTS
-4112 SATYTTFTIKVSGIY
+4112 SKSWEIKVSGLYTIQI
-4127 EITAKGAAGG
+4127 EGAKGGKGGKGREGEYSDQQDGSAGSNG
-4137 NGGGGGAAS
+4137 SVVARQYYLKAGTTVSFTRGENGSAGNTAGSGRAGVSPGGSGGTLNGGIGS
-4146 GADLIFCTGS
+4146 DGS
-4156 SGGSGGTRA
+4156 SGGSH
-4165 YGGTVTAQY
+4165 
-4174 YFAKGT
+4174 
-4180 KLKLYAGQ
+4180 
-4188 KGGNG
+4188 
-4193 GAGNKNSSTGGTAG
+4193 SIIC
-4207 SKGLSYSS
+4207 
-4215 TYDSGKSGD
+4215 GD
-4224 AGTTGNGQAGSKG
+4224 AGGG
-4237 GSGGGGGGGGGA
+4237 GSGGGGGGAAYLKIGSDLIITANGGA
-4249 SVVTKED
+4249 
-4256 GTLLIVAHGGGGGGG
+4256 
-4271 GEGGGPCNSGGSGY
+4271 
-4285 NAGSDSG
+4285 
-4292 KLPCLGAS
+4292 
-4300 DSSGHSNNDNGG
+4300 
-4312 RGREGGNGGRYSND
+4312 GGNGGKGGGGKGGIACLGGNQGDGGAGGAGGAGGTYDSSHSNWANT
-4326 VCSFYASGNIG
+4326 SSGTGWKYIG
-4337 TATKT
+4337 TAT
-4342 DNNNDAVGSISITL
+4342 AGSATGSSKIKISL
-4356 KKYAPCKTN
+4356 DKYAPCNSCQFSTS
-4365 CTFATNTS
+4365 TETS
-4373 DFIDVKNKKSACT
+4373 DFLFQNQRKADCT
-4386 GLIDNAQWNTV
+4386 GLIENAQWNTV
-4397 SSITQTPSGSGWTPD
+4397 ASITQTYSGGSWSPAS
-4412 TAASHNTTASSTSCR
+4412 TAGSHNTSASSSECR
-4427 YKCVNN
+4427 YRCVTDYVYSGSKCIH
-4433 YNYETVGGVTK
+4433 TK
-4444 CYHEKNVSCTGL
+4444 SGVSCTGL
-4456 ESNAVW
+4456 PSNALW
-4462 TTTNTTSKT
+4462 SSNSQTTKT
-4471 IKQTFSGADG
+4471 ITQTYSGIEG
-4481 SGSWS
+4481 NGGSWG
-4486 PTTTGAYNTNTDAN
+4486 PTTTGTYNTNTAADK
-4500 LCYYKC
+4500 CYYKC
-4506 DSTHTRYNG
+4506 KSGYHNEGG
-4515 ACVNSRSGQTCTGLP
+4515 ACASSADKVYTCTGLP
-4530 AHAHWTSNNSTSKTI
+4530 ANAQWNSVGSYTQSWNGTEWTPAASSATHNDTASTTECRYKCKDHYPWNGSSCAAETKSFTCSGKPANSVWTYNNSEATTYTY

-4550 PTLYSDC
+4550 GSAFAPADSSVTYGTSSSVPSCNYKCKSGYDWKNSHCVKTHYNWGFESGVAGDWVSQVSSSYWTRVSGSSSISGYNSSLPGAQEGSYAMCSNNMDNHGSVANLILKVTVPDDPVYKGTLSFKYVGTSEKSYDVFHVYLDPTQSDIDYSAAACSNSATQLVCTYGTDHASWETVS
-4557 ISNPNR
+4557 ISNLAPGEHRILFKYRKDGSVDTNADR
-4563 CWKSTT
+4563 YCIDNLTWDLTEAVSCSGASLNSAPLYLKFNEGSGSTTANSGTAGGSYSVSGGSWVSSVGGRGKAYNFAGSTT
-4569 VGSHNSSNAA
+4569 VSTSVSKYSDNFTMMAWVKVTSGYTITLPSQSSSGTNGTSGQHYLFGANHESSNAGA
-4579 NECYFQCNTNY
+4579 GLSVGTNGIFVTAHGDSY
-4590 TWNSSTKKC
+4590 MPPLAVYSGSLGTDWHH
-4599 VANTQVV
+4599 VAVV
-4606 DCTNLPTHNAWWWAT
+4606 FNNRTPYIYLDGVLVQT
-4621 GSETAPKIT
+4621 GSASSRTTYSPTA
-4630 QTWDENGAGC
+4630 
-4640 TAAKIE
+4640 
-4646 AGECWYPTNV
+4646 V
-4656 GSNTTAGATNQCY
+4656 GSGSYGSFYGAVDDVRIIGSALTT
-4669 FHCKHANYHY
+4669 
-4679 NGTTN
+4679 
-4684 RCVAEVQTYNCHS
+4684 E
-4697 KPDDSLTVWNTV
+4697 
-4709 SSYQQE
+4709 
-4715 WTDSGW
+4715 
-4721 YPPNSTPAFS
+4721 
-4731 ETASTTSC
+4731 
-4739 KFKCKPNHTW
+4739 
-4749 NSSTQKCDANKRTKS
+4749 
-4764 CTTSESNITWHNTTI
+4764 
-4779 EQTWNE
+4779 
-4785 AQQKWLP
+4785 
-4792 TLTGEYNTEADSRYC
+4792 
-4807 RFKCDGTHT
+4807 
-4816 RWNNACVNE
+4816 
-4825 RDYSCNNST
+4825 
-4834 LPDNTVWT
+4834 
-4842 TTNSTSKTI
+4842 
-4851 HQEWKKING
+4851 
-4860 EWQWDPT
+4860 
-4867 LTGEHNTSTDENKC
+4867 
-4881 YYKCEGE
+4881 
-4888 TLSVP
+4888 
-4893 HFNWS
+4893 
-4898 NGACVAGT
+4898 
-4906 QIKNCGTLPANAQW
+4906 QIKW
-4920 WASSTAITQ
+4920 
-4929 TWDASQQKWLP
+4929 
-4940 ETTPSYSSS
+4940 
-4949 SNTSGCYFHCYSSG
+4949 
-4963 REYGWT
+4963 EY
-4969 GTACK
+4969 
-4974 YCGDGEIS
+4974 Y
-4982 NGETCDGSSFSISY
+4982 N
-4996 TVCMKNKN
+4996 NKN
-5004 RNGSKSCGTCDS
+5004 CS
-5016 DRKYQWTECYASC
+5016 DL
-5029 TNSCGTISWTGCTAQ
+5029 
-5044 NSCTEPSYNTCP
+5044 